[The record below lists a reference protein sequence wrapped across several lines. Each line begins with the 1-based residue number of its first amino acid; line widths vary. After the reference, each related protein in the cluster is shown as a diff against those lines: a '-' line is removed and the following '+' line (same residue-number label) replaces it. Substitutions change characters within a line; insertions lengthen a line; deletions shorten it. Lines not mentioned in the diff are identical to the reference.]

1 MNNELKGQ
9 VAIITGG
16 ARGIGQAIGEVLGRM
31 GANLVIADLN
41 LAQAEATA
49 TKFYNYFSQ
58 EMSAV
63 EVDVSSSE
71 SVAKMIKKTVNK
83 FGKIDILINNAGITK
98 DTLLVR
104 MSEQDFDKVIKINLG
119 GTFNC
124 TKEVTKIMMKQRYG
138 RIVNIASIIGIVGNA
153 GQSNY
158 AASKA
163 GIIGFTKSI
172 AREMASRN
180 ITVNAVAP
188 GYIETEMT
196 NILPEDIKNK
206 MLETIPLKRFGQPSD
221 VANAVGFLVSKA
233 ASYITA
239 QVIVVDG
246 GMI

>member
-31 GANLVIADLN
+31 GANLVVADLN

-49 TKFYNYFSQ
+49 TEFYNCFSQ
-58 EMSAV
+58 EMLAV
-63 EVDVSSSE
+63 EVDVSLNE
-71 SVAKMIKKTVNK
+71 SVAKMIKKTVDK

-124 TKEVTKIMMKQRYG
+124 TKEATKIMMKQRYG

-180 ITVNAVAP
+180 ITVNAIAP

-196 NILPEDIKNK
+196 KILPEDIKNK